1 MRILGMDTPEIIF
14 IGIIALILFGSNKL
28 PEFAKSLGK
37 SIREFKKSLKEGL
50 EEEKVEE
57 KKVVK

>member
-1 MRILGMDTPEIIF
+1 MRILGMDIGEMIF
-14 IGIIALILFGSNKL
+14 ITIIALILFGPNKL

-50 EEEKVEE
+50 EEEKVEDQ
-57 KKVVK
+57 KVVK

>member
-1 MRILGMDTPEIIF
+1 MRILGMDIGEIIF
-14 IGIIALILFGSNKL
+14 IAIIALILFGPNKL

-57 KKVVK
+57 TKSVK